1 MDENQPEEKKK
12 EVGDWGDW
20 GKGSKDWGKKS
31 KDWDKWKQDTIDS
44 AGWGLFFLWGALV
57 IVAEVTNFA
66 NNFAWWNGWSVF
78 FIGAGIISLIQVIIR
93 LLIPKYRIKW
103 MGNLIGT
110 GILFTLGFSL
120 GEWEGFRL
128 DLGNTPGYHW
138 NSNIS
143 KGIYPASL
151 TPYLQYR
158 FIVGKC

>member
-12 EVGDWGDW
+12 EGEG
-20 GKGSKDWGKKS
+20 WGKKS
-31 KDWDKWKQDTIDS
+31 KDWDKWKQDSIDS

-57 IVAEVTNFA
+57 TVANVTNFS

-93 LLIPKYRIKW
+93 LLIPKYRSKW

-120 GEWEGFRL
+120 GEWAG
-128 DLGNTPGYHW
+128 LGW
-138 NSNIS
+138 IWVILLAII
-143 KGIYPASL
+143 GIVIL
-151 TPYLQYR
+151 VKVFTQR
-158 FIVGKC
+158 R